1 MFMFVNRYR
10 YPGQFTHNPLYTY
23 RPQDYLYNANVSLV
37 SKINEYIARALYY
50 IDYIIRMIQSSSPY
64 IEKVQPYLEDLPTM
78 YQLMKAFQQINK
90 ADEAETPSTYDHPK
104 NMPKPTLFI

>member
-1 MFMFVNRYR
+1 MNMYVNRYR
-10 YPGQFTHNPLYTY
+10 YPVPFTHNPSYTY
-23 RPQDYLYNANVSLV
+23 GLQDYLYNANVSLV

-90 ADEAETPSTYDHPK
+90 PDEAKTPSTYDHQK